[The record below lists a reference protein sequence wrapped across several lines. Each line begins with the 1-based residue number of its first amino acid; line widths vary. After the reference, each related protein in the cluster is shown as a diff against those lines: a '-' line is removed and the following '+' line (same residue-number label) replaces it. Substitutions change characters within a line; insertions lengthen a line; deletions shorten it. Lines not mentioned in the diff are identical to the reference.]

1 MRTATVYVA
10 FDGQRF
16 PSEEACLAHENSGP
30 HIKLVGLSVEQV
42 LKGISGEDKELAGA
56 LELIGAR
63 IGDARRAAG
72 NFKPKGRG
80 AKLVAAAAEASAT
93 AAGGNGQ
100 ADWVEQAGHG
110 RMASAGS
117 AGAPAADDE
126 TAEQVGLI
134 DPAELDPGPHSLA
147 ETIRAAGA
155 FADDELHREPARHG
169 RKGRR

>member
-80 AKLVAAAAEASAT
+80 AKLVAAAAEASAAT
-93 AAGGNGQ
+93 AGGNGQ
-100 ADWVEQAGHG
+100 ADWVEQASHG
-110 RMASAGS
+110 RTGSTGS
-117 AGAPAADDE
+117 AGAPVADDDDE
-126 TAEQVGLI
+126 GAEAAGFGHHV
-134 DPAELDPGPHSLA
+134 DDSGPRSVT
-147 ETIRAAGA
+147 ETIRAAA
-155 FADDELHREPARHG
+155 ADEHSEPARHG